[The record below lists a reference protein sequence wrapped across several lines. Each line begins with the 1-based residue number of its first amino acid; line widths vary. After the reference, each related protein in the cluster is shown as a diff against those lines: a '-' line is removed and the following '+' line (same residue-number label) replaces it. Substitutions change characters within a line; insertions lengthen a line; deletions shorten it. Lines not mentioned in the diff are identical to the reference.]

1 MDDKT
6 SWTPTPD
13 DNKLGLTDKNIIN
26 EYEAKGLIAA
36 ELFILSLDVDT
47 ALSVQLILKIHR
59 IAFSELYDW
68 AGEWRTVEVT
78 VGQLVPPQPQRIIQ
92 LMYQF
97 IDNLNY
103 KIEIALDINQHI
115 ECLIYAHYEFV
126 RIHPFNNG
134 NGKTGRLLMNFLAM
148 KFGYKP
154 LELYSREGK
163 SRKVYINAM
172 KAADNGDF
180 RPLTLLIQKELTFF

>member
-68 AGEWRTVEVT
+68 QENGE
-78 VGQLVPPQPQRIIQ
+78 QS
-92 LMYQF
+92 
-97 IDNLNY
+97 
-103 KIEIALDINQHI
+103 K
-115 ECLIYAHYEFV
+115 
-126 RIHPFNNG
+126 
-134 NGKTGRLLMNFLAM
+134 
-148 KFGYKP
+148 
-154 LELYSREGK
+154 
-163 SRKVYINAM
+163 
-172 KAADNGDF
+172 
-180 RPLTLLIQKELTFF
+180 